1 MATLF
6 YWDDDNEDHIAEHGV
21 TPVEAEHVVLHPAR
35 GYPKDIGGGKHL
47 VRGQGQAGDY
57 LQVIYAYRAVETV
70 DITRLQ
76 PADRL
81 RLSEE
86 PEVVYVIHAR
96 PLNERER
103 RQLRRRRR

>member
-21 TPVEAEHVVLHPAR
+21 HPDQAKWVVLHPPR
-35 GYPKDIGGGKHL
+35 GYAIKIDESKYL
-47 VRGQGQAGDY
+47 VRGQDEHGEY
-57 LQVIYAYRAVETV
+57 LQVIYVYRHLESIDV
-70 DITRLQ
+70 TRLE

-81 RLSEE
+81 RLGDD
-86 PEVVYVIHAR
+86 PEIVYVIHAR